1 MLSYCRRKAFNEVY
15 DKINEFSNFK
25 HNLVFRFNKLQD
37 TATELGSKDTFL
49 RIQNSLL
56 NYNRSLNMKFN
67 SFLSVMPQSNS
78 KPIQIFQLVNMVNH
92 SGLPLSNVLHKYFIL
107 NLLFVSEILLRC
119 KFDKN
124 LINKTLSSQG
134 SVANIRVS
142 NIGLIKIYNI
152 FQLVSP
158 PK

>member
-37 TATELGSKDTFL
+37 IATELGSKDTFL

-78 KPIQIFQLVNMVNH
+78 KTIQIFQLVNMINH

-142 NIGLIKIYNI
+142 NIELIKIYNI

>member
-49 RIQNSLL
+49 RTQNSLL

-67 SFLSVMPQSNS
+67 SFLSVIPQSNS
-78 KPIQIFQLVNMVNH
+78 KTIQIFQLVNMVNH

-158 PK
+158 PN